1 MRPSEPQAPTHK
13 DAASAPMR
21 RIYLLSG
28 GALILLSGLAVY
40 AFYMGTRMERVDSPL
55 IDAIHQ
61 MQMEASHTEVWIDNI
76 LMNSHQTDEGMDAGW
91 KDLDQAIA
99 YFQHTL
105 TAKKQIGDSILTEP
119 ISSMDEQVAFLEAK
133 LARFKSSTQTLLSN
147 LARGGKTALPAQN
160 NREDYRELLVHLYAM
175 EETLRAIAHKNQHRF
190 FIAQSGVLGIVV
202 VLGLLFAVAVK
213 RVENQRADHLRI
225 LGRTNQRLQ
234 EEIQERK
241 KTQEALKTSEA
252 LFRDVFRTSP
262 ESINIS
268 RITDGLILEVN
279 EGFTALTGYS
289 PAEAVGKTVEELRL
303 WRDPAN
309 RKNFIDELNRNGFVR
324 NLATQFVTSGGA
336 VRSVLLSSKIITT
349 QDEPHILTVTRD
361 ITEIK
366 ETEARLRKS
375 EETFRSFFESAAD
388 MIHLLDPEGRI
399 LMTNP
404 MALERLKYGAR
415 EMFGRKLSEFMAG
428 PSAQAFRENFP
439 SLLRQGCH
447 RAEYEFMARD
457 GSIIS
462 VDASAST
469 IRDEN
474 DHPSY
479 VISFHKDITER
490 KLAERKLSASHQ
502 FLSIANRHTGMI
514 DVLKDFISEMRR
526 ITDCRS
532 VAVRILND
540 AGGLPYAAAC
550 GFDREFCSLDP
561 TGASRKPGI
570 CRMILERPPRPGQP
584 FFSPYGSFH
593 HNHCT
598 RFWGSAPEYEKD
610 PLHNP
615 CCHSGFESLALI
627 PIRSGNANIG
637 LIHLADRRKNRVP
650 FDVVE
655 ILESAAMQLGS
666 AIQRIRAEEAL
677 KASHEILEKKVL
689 ERTEALLLTNAKLKQ
704 EIEEHLKTEQAL
716 LHYQAKLRNLSA
728 EMLKTGERERR
739 RIASEIHDRIGQT
752 LAIAKIQLGALRA
765 ATFDAATLKAVD
777 AVRDLITQTIQ
788 DTRSLTFE
796 LSPPV
801 LYELGLVAALESL
814 AETLRKQSGIRI
826 RVQPNTG
833 DDSRLD
839 SNTRELLFRT
849 LRELM
854 LNVVKHARASQATVS
869 LRLFQDHLQATVSDD
884 GVGFS
889 PDDNHAG
896 EHGSQGFGLFSIQEQ
911 LNHHGGRA
919 TIASAPGGGT
929 RVTIDLPLPLVGSSE
944 T

>member
-1 MRPSEPQAPTHK
+1 MSASEPQAPRFK
-13 DAASAPMR
+13 DAASAPIR
-21 RIYLLSG
+21 RIYLLAG
-28 GALILLSGLAVY
+28 GVLVLLSGLAVY

-61 MQMEASHTEVWIDNI
+61 MQMEASHAEVWLDNI
-76 LMNSHQTDEGMDAGW
+76 LMNGHPIDEGADAGW

-105 TAKKQIGDSILTEP
+105 TAKKRIGDSILTEP
-119 ISSMDEQVAFLEAK
+119 NSSLDEQVAFLEAK

-147 LARGGKTALPAQN
+147 LKRRGETALSAQN
-160 NREDYRELLVHLYAM
+160 NRRDYSDLLAHLYDM
-175 EETLRAIAHKNQHRF
+175 EETLRAIAQKNQHRF
-190 FIAQSGVLGIVV
+190 FIAQSGVVGIVV

-213 RVENQRADHLRI
+213 RVENQRTDHLRI
-225 LGRTNQRLQ
+225 LARTNQRLQ

-241 KTQEALKTSEA
+241 NAQEALKMSEA

-262 ESINIS
+262 EAISIS
-268 RITDGLILEVN
+268 RLADGLILDVN

-309 RKNFIDELNRNGFVR
+309 RKSFIDELSRNGFVR
-324 NLATQFVTSGGA
+324 NLATQFATCGGA
-336 VRSVLLSSKIITT
+336 IRSVLLSSKIIAL

-404 MALERLKYGAR
+404 IALERLQYGAR
-415 EMFGRKLSEFMAG
+415 EIFGRKLSEYMSA
-428 PSAQAFRENFP
+428 PSAQAFLENFP

-447 RAEYEFMARD
+447 RAEYEFIARD

-474 DHPSY
+474 DQPSY
-479 VISFHKDITER
+479 VITFHKDITER
-490 KLAERKLSASHQ
+490 RLAERKLNASHQ
-502 FLSIANRHTGMI
+502 FLTIANRHTRMT
-514 DVLKDFISEMRR
+514 DVLKDFISEMRKF
-526 ITDCRS
+526 TDCRS

-540 AGGLPYAAAC
+540 AGGLPYVAAL
-550 GFDREFCSLDP
+550 GFDREFCSLDA
-561 TGASRKPGI
+561 TDTIRKSGI
-570 CRMILERPPRPGQP
+570 CRMILEHPPRPKQP

-598 RFWGSAPEYEKD
+598 RFWGSVPEYEKD
-610 PLHNP
+610 PLQNP

-627 PIRSGNANIG
+627 PIRSGDSNIG

-650 FDVVE
+650 LDVVE
-655 ILESAAMQLGS
+655 ILEGAAMQLGS

-677 KASHEILEKKVL
+677 KVSHEMLEKKVL

-704 EIEEHLKTEQAL
+704 EIEERRKTEESL
-716 LHYQAKLRNLSA
+716 LHYQAQLRKLSA
-728 EMLKTGERERR
+728 ELLKTEERERR

-752 LAIAKIQLGALRA
+752 LAIAKIQLGSLRA
-765 ATFDAATLKAVD
+765 ATSDAATLGAVD
-777 AVRDLITQTIQ
+777 TVRDLITQTIQ

-801 LYELGLVAALESL
+801 LYELGLVAALQWLAESL
-814 AETLRKQSGIRI
+814 HKQSNLI
-826 RVQPNTG
+826 VHVKQNNS
-833 DDSRLD
+833 DENLLD
-839 SNTRELLFRT
+839 SNAKELLFRT
-849 LRELM
+849 IRELL
-854 LNVVKHARASQATVS
+854 LNVVKHARAREAIVT
-869 LRLFQDHLQATVSDD
+869 LRLFPDHLQATVSDD
-884 GVGFS
+884 GVGLS
-889 PDDNHAG
+889 PGDFLP
-896 EHGSQGFGLFSIQEQ
+896 EGSDSRGFGLFSIQEQ
-911 LNHHGGRA
+911 LNHNGGHA
-919 TIASAPGGGT
+919 TIDSSPGGGT
-929 RVTIDLPLPLVGSSE
+929 RVTIDLPLPPTGPSE